1 MSEQLEKALANFD
14 WNTGGKE
21 AVWRIHYNPSLNGFI
36 TEIVQENFS
45 ESKHPYIKVT
55 EAQAT
60 EFIKSQKYQR
70 EYHVKDGVIELKA
83 VDMTWHEV
91 SDKKVN
97 QLGISDDVTP
107 GTYFITVK
115 GDPDLIIDTVL
126 VTSDNLESEAERIK
140 EYLVNNDVFKDQ

>member
-1 MSEQLEKALANFD
+1 MFTISDTF
-14 WNTGGKE
+14 
-21 AVWRIHYNPSLNGFI
+21 SL
-36 TEIVQENFS
+36 
-45 ESKHPYIKVT
+45 
-55 EAQAT
+55 
-60 EFIKSQKYQR
+60 EFIIVDENIATDFIKGKRYQR

>member
-1 MSEQLEKALANFD
+1 MSEELLKAIEEFD
-14 WNTGGKE
+14 YEETGASTWK
-21 AVWRIHYNPSLNGFI
+21 IHYNPEDNGSISQIGPAGQTTSKLPFI
-36 TEIVQENFS
+36 IVDEN
-45 ESKHPYIKVT
+45 I
-55 EAQAT
+55 AT
-60 EFIKSQKYQR
+60 DFIKGKRYQR